1 MCMHIYTYVQMHA
14 CMYTCVCIY
23 IHMCRCMHVY
33 EYVHVYLCTHA
44 VEHQGLLRLAVGKT
58 LQLCFQTS
66 NSLCA
71 LVC

>member
-14 CMYTCVCIY
+14 CMC
-23 IHMCRCMHVY
+23 VY
-33 EYVHVYLCTHA
+33 ENVHVYLCAHA
-44 VEHQGLLRLAVGKT
+44 VEHQGLLGLAVGKT
-58 LQLCFQTS
+58 LQLCFQIS